1 MFVIKLCDSE
11 LQHTEAM
18 EPKEESRAGTVYP
31 AILCK
36 SPQALDPCPEPQ
48 QAGLSQSLSRGA
60 EANALLRSQVD
71 YIYCFHLIYM
81 ACHSIIEGN

>member
-1 MFVIKLCDSE
+1 MAGSPTTLCQSRQGFDPWPE
-11 LQHTEAM
+11 LE
-18 EPKEESRAGTVYP
+18 
-31 AILCK
+31 
-36 SPQALDPCPEPQ
+36 
-48 QAGLSQSLSRGA
+48 QAGLSLSPSRGA